1 MTDETTQEIG
11 EAAELVSGT
20 GEPAEAT
27 WVTQV
32 FERAQH
38 RCSNCGGA
46 DRLKAKLI
54 VPESA
59 GGQKTVSN
67 GFLICRPCEMASE
80 IVSRSASP
88 ASGSSTRPINFWMS
102 RSLHSKITNGLSHRY
117 GFRSVS
123 SLVRFLMAK
132 YVSDVERFDDVAQ
145 FQDEGSDVKVNVWV
159 PRDTYDTFKSLVD
172 KNGLTV
178 TDALKGMI
186 RMYEIQADRVV
197 GREG

>member
-1 MTDETTQEIG
+1 MTDELEVVRGI
-11 EAAELVSGT
+11 E
-20 GEPAEAT
+20 EPEET

-32 FERAQH
+32 FERAQNQ
-38 RCSNCGGA
+38 CSNCGGT

-59 GGQKTVSN
+59 GGQKIASN

-102 RSLHSKITNGLSHRY
+102 RGLYGKVTNGLSRRH

-123 SLVRFLMAK
+123 SLVRFLMSK
-132 YVSDVERFDDVAQ
+132 YVSDADRFDDVSQ
-145 FQDEGSDVKVNVWV
+145 YQDEGSDVKVNVWV
-159 PRDTYDTFKSLVD
+159 PRDTYETFKSLVD
-172 KNGLTV
+172 RNGMTV
-178 TDALKGMI
+178 TSTLKGLI
-186 RMYEIQADRVV
+186 RMYEDQADRVV